1 MGNLDFSLYNFHYF
15 QSLFKGLKNV
25 HVQSGS
31 KHQAL
36 IPKYLPC
43 TCVTSSMSFTLRR
56 LATLPPTPIPPALSR
71 DHHPSAQSQVFS
83 QKKEAWVKVES
94 THSGVSDSVT
104 PGTVAPQAPLSMGFS
119 RQEYWSGE
127 PFPSPGDLPSPGM
140 EPRSPTLQVDSLPT
154 EPPGKTG
161 EHGWVNMVASQPP
174 EGYNLCS
181 IHCHL
186 PLPWLCPS
194 PEPLPT
200 AQATPGQQLILS
212 RLC

>member
-1 MGNLDFSLYNFHYF
+1 
-15 QSLFKGLKNV
+15 
-25 HVQSGS
+25 
-31 KHQAL
+31 
-36 IPKYLPC
+36 
-43 TCVTSSMSFTLRR
+43 MSFTLRR

-83 QKKEAWVKVES
+83 WKKEAWVKVES
-94 THSGVSDSVT
+94 TRSGISDSVT
-104 PGTVAPQAPLSMGFS
+104 PGTVAPPTPLSMGFS

-127 PFPSPGDLPSPGM
+127 PFPSPGDLPNPGM

-161 EHGWVNMVASQPP
+161 EHGWVNMVTSQRP
-174 EGYNLCS
+174 EGYDLCS
-181 IHCHL
+181 IHRCL

-200 AQATPGQQLILS
+200 AQATPGQHLILS
-212 RLC
+212 RLCWDVSSGGFLGLILYSPSCACCVLHT